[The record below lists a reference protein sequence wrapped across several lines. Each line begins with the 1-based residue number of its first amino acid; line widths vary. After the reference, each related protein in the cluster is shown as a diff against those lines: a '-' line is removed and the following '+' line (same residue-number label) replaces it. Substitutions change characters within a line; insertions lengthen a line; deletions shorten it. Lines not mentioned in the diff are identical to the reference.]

1 MSGDSINFAAANSD
15 RPVAVNNR
23 EESSLSHEE
32 TKRLA
37 QQAKVKAAKSAAEAQ
52 VSSTKSQAK
61 KNTGTSSVNE
71 GSIKKLQGQTDT
83 ALGSAQAATGI
94 TLVTIGLKKKVFT
107 AVEEASEG
115 VAPEAQKSKSDGLKE
130 LIEDSKLEKAWA
142 MVTEGTTKASQ
153 GATTLAYGIAKI
165 DEGTSKLAEAAE
177 LGIISKR
184 EASTANKEMIRS
196 QVLESKAQMQEQA
209 MSSAKEANAALP
221 EGQRLSDEEL
231 QEMGKN
237 IDQIYNKA
245 FQAGAETLKNGG
257 ITSLET
263 SEGDRHF
270 IVDPERDGALTEVKI
285 QTDEQGEAI
294 LDEHGRL
301 QISEKLEP
309 GSAENLS
316 SEEKMQL
323 IANISVAND
332 MQVMINGDPEQGIPP
347 LARIEIDHESG
358 TIRKG
363 QFDLNDPE
371 QMQEFAMIVESAG
384 KEPPPLKFT
393 EDENGEL
400 FFQEWDWKNNS
411 AVGEKVSLNDIAGGE
426 DGDKDLAAESLSKLG
441 LNEGGSRADALSE
454 VVDFAEASDNN
465 GLPDFAEF
473 QGFIFSGRPD
483 ASSSRDQGLYATSP
497 GLAAK
502 EDEAAVKG
510 NALSEA

>member
-1 MSGDSINFAAANSD
+1 MSSSESIGVANNSGLST
-15 RPVAVNNR
+15 RETVASERNDTQV
-23 EESSLSHEE
+23 SVEE
-32 TKRLA
+32 TRRQAMAAKQRAARSEQVATTKQVQSSATNAQA
-37 QQAKVKAAKSAAEAQ
+37 QQAAQ
-52 VSSTKSQAK
+52 EGRMQQA
-61 KNTGTSSVNE
+61 
-71 GSIKKLQGQTDT
+71 
-83 ALGSAQAATGI
+83 
-94 TLVTIGLKKKVFT
+94 
-107 AVEEASEG
+107 
-115 VAPEAQKSKSDGLKE
+115 
-130 LIEDSKLEKAWA
+130 
-142 MVTEGTTKASQ
+142 Q
-153 GATTLAYGIAKI
+153 GATSTSLGTAEAAIGTTMVVKATQAKVQEAIEEAGDSMDGQKTRPSMSDYIDLEFQKGYEMVIGGMGKVSQGSIQIAYANTRI
-165 DEGTSKLAEAAE
+165 DEGTSLMARAAE
-177 LGIISKR
+177 QGIISKR

-209 MSSAKEANAALP
+209 MSSAREANAGLP

-231 QEMGKN
+231 QEMGEN
-237 IDQIYNKA
+237 IDQIYDKA

-270 IVDPERDGALTEVKI
+270 IVDPERDGALSEVKI
-285 QTDEQGEAI
+285 KTDDQGEAI

-371 QMQEFAMIVESAG
+371 QMQEFAMIVETAD

-426 DGDKDLAAESLSKLG
+426 EGDKDLAAESLAKLG

-483 ASSSRDQGLYATSP
+483 ASSSRDQGFYATNP
-497 GLAAK
+497 GLAANR
-502 EDEAAVKG
+502 DEAAVKG